1 MGTTAEVEVKGMP
14 APGPALAAAFA
25 AIDRVDDAL
34 SLWKP
39 SELQRLNDM
48 GEGAPSPDLRTV
60 LEKALEIAAAS
71 GGSFDPTVEPLVR
84 AMGGFG
90 TPPLSLSG
98 PQRTA
103 LLARIGYRRVH
114 VDPASG
120 KVRLEPGTRLD
131 FGGIAKGHAVDEAL
145 AALRS
150 AGAPTGVVSLGE
162 SSVGV
167 FGTSLELEVRDPA
180 PGRVEPGTPWAVFRV
195 QDGSVSTSGSD
206 QRGAHILDPRSGA
219 YADGVLS
226 VTVVAATGLEADAL
240 STAAFVLGAEPGLRL
255 IEQRGAAGFVLIRED
270 GASVLRATRGF
281 AEEHGLKLAKGV
293 SSRTSIPR

>member
-1 MGTTAEVEVKGMP
+1 MGTTAEVEVKGMS

-39 SELQRLNDM
+39 SELQRLNDA
-48 GEGAPSPDLRTV
+48 GEGAPGPDLRAV
-60 LEKALEIAAAS
+60 LEKALEVAAAS
-71 GGSFDPTVEPLVR
+71 GGSFDPTVEPVVR
-84 AMGGFG
+84 ALGGFG
-90 TPPLSLSG
+90 TPSLSLSAAE
-98 PQRTA
+98 RTA

-131 FGGIAKGHAVDEAL
+131 FGGIAKGYAVDEAL

-150 AGAPTGVVSLGE
+150 AGAPAGVVSLGQ
-162 SSVGV
+162 SSLGL
-167 FGTSLELEVRDPA
+167 FGTSLDVEVRDPGPETVG
-180 PGRVEPGTPWAVFRV
+180 PGPPWAVFRV
-195 QDGSVSTSGSD
+195 QNGSVSTSGSD

-226 VTVVAATGLEADAL
+226 VTVVASTGVEADAL

-255 IEQRGAAGFVLIRED
+255 IERRGAEGFVLLRED

-281 AEEHGLKLAKGV
+281 AEQHGLKLAKGV
-293 SSRTSIPR
+293 SSRD